1 MSDLDDILTDGP
13 APSTESVVQ
22 TLPPSTPGRAPLR
35 PRTRWAAIVWG
46 VVLCSLALAGLAL
59 VSEGTRF
66 ADVVG
71 WIADLQLA
79 TAIGYG
85 LLVVGS
91 LALILG
97 AVGLLRRAQ
106 IALAHRRVRENEETQ
121 PRPTEGERE

>member
-13 APSTESVVQ
+13 ASSAESAVQ
-22 TLPPSTPGRAPLR
+22 TLPPSTPGTAPLR

-46 VVLCSLALAGLAL
+46 VVLGSLALAGLTL
-59 VSEGTRF
+59 VAEGTRF
-66 ADVVG
+66 ADVVA

-91 LALILG
+91 LALVLG

-106 IALAHRRVRENEETQ
+106 ITLAHRRVRENEEAQ
-121 PRPTEGERE
+121 PRPTDGERE